1 MNTNLHDK
9 HSAGKSNRQRV
20 NEIRNR
26 KILILSISVI
36 ACLFLSGVLIYQ
48 ALPQRINSSK
58 EKKVSVEAN
67 RSGSA
72 NDQQANGSQ
81 GSTVRSGNAQK
92 TQDATETPTQAPTRS
107 PTKTPTQVPTS
118 LLTKTPTQ
126 VPTEA
131 PTRIPTQAPTVRPA
145 NQASLSGSRNGNT
158 LVSEISSIVLYD
170 YGASSELT
178 DQYGAYT
185 ASNCFDRNTNTTWAE
200 GESGDGIGSTISGSW
215 SVESG
220 SWQITGIAIWAGYHK
235 SSDVFYKNS
244 RPRKVTLEVYSD
256 GEFDSF
262 EVNLSDSES
271 CQYILFDYPIELRS
285 EAQIWLTINSV
296 YSGNKYTDTCITDI
310 DLLVQ

>member
-1 MNTNLHDK
+1 MNTNPHDS
-9 HSAGKSNRQRV
+9 HSTGKSNRQRV

-36 ACLFLSGVLIYQ
+36 ICMFLAGGLIYQ
-48 ALPQRINSSK
+48 TLLQRTDGAAAQHASLG
-58 EKKVSVEAN
+58 AN
-67 RSGSA
+67 NQRA
-72 NDQQANGSQ
+72 NESQ
-81 GSTVRSGNAQK
+81 GSIVRSGNTQK
-92 TQDATETPTQAPTRS
+92 TIAATKNPTQVPIRTPTKAPTQVPTRTPTKAPTQVPTKAPTHVPTQAPT
-107 PTKTPTQVPTS
+107 
-118 LLTKTPTQ
+118 
-126 VPTEA
+126 A
-131 PTRIPTQAPTVRPA
+131 RPV
-145 NQASLSGSRNGNT
+145 NRASISNSRNGNT
-158 LVSEISSIVLYD
+158 LVSEIGSVVLSD

-185 ASNCFDRNTNTTWAE
+185 VSNCFDRNINTTWAE

-244 RPRKVTLEVYSD
+244 RPRNVTLEVYSD
-256 GEFDSF
+256 GEFESF
-262 EVNLSDSES
+262 EVSLSDSES
-271 CQYILFDYPIELRS
+271 CQYILFDYPINLRS